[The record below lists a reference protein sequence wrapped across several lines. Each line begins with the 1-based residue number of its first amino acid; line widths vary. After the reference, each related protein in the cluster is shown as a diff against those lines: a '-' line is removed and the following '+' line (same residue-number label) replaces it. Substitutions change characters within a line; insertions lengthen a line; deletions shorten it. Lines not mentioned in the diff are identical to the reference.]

1 MAKDKETIAPKREE
15 GAGIMPVSISKEMKE
30 SYLDY
35 AMSVITSRALPDVR
49 DGLKPVHRRILFSMH
64 EKGLTAS
71 AKFRKSATVV
81 GDVLGSY
88 HPHGDSSVYEAMV
101 KMAQDFSHRYPLVLG
116 QGNFGSIDGDS
127 AAAYRYTEAK
137 MSRISGEMLRDLDKE
152 TVPWN
157 PNYDGTKKEP
167 AVLPAAV
174 PNLLLNGTLGIAVGM
189 ATSIPPHNLGEVVD
203 ATVALID
210 DEEATNEDLLKH
222 VKGPDF
228 PTGGIIFADKEVHH
242 AYASGRGGVVCR
254 GEAEVVE
261 TKSGQFQ
268 IIISSIPYRVNKSDL
283 IVKIADLVHE
293 KKLEGIKDIR
303 DESTKDIR
311 VVIDL
316 KAGVHPQKVLNFL
329 YKHTEL
335 ESTFHFNV
343 LALVDGVPQTLS
355 LRAMLKEFISHR
367 EVIVRKRTEFD
378 LRKAEEREHIL
389 VGLKKALDHIDKI
402 IKTIKGS
409 KDAVSA
415 HANLMKEFR
424 FSDRQSTAILE
435 MKLQKLAGL
444 ERKKIEDELLETQ
457 KFIKELKELLSSA
470 KKILKVVKDELLEA
484 KAKYGDERRTKVIK
498 SGVKII
504 SEEDLIPEKESA
516 LVYTAGGYVKR
527 TDPGE
532 YRVQKRGG
540 VGVVDLDT
548 KEEDFVTHL
557 LTANTHSDLL
567 FFTDKGK
574 AYQMK
579 MYDIPEG
586 KRATKGKSIMNFL
599 QLSGDEKVTS
609 ILAMPKAAK
618 NAALSILM
626 VTKDGTAKKVS
637 AESFKDVRRSGI
649 ISIRLSPGLPAAQ
662 GHAAQAGDL
671 LMSTLFVEKGDEVI
685 LATKKGQAIRFKESD
700 IREMGRAAGG
710 VRGMKMKKGDV
721 LVGADVVKKDAKN
734 AMFLVMMENGFGK
747 RTALKEYKVQ
757 KRGGSGIK
765 TAKVNAKTGNLMA
778 AEVVTEEMSQIIT
791 MSKKSQVVRVDLT
804 SVPSLGRQTQG
815 VRIMKL
821 RPGDAIASLTC
832 M

>member
-457 KFIKELKELLSSA
+457 RFIKELKELLSSA